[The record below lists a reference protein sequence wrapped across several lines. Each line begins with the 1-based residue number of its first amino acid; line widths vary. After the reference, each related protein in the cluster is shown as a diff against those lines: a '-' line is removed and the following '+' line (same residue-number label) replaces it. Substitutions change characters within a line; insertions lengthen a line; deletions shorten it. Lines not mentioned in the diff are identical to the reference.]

1 VLFHFNQSKYSLFC
15 YMFRMNQVL
24 KRHFLFNKTNRCTN
38 FSKFIFVKKLYMFW
52 AVPLTIIRNSL
63 LYIWH
68 WYMSCKFDDS
78 FQAHSGWNKFHQVQ
92 AHSGWNKFHAER
104 AWKLSSNL
112 HDIYQCR
119 MYSRELL
126 MMVRGTAWNM

>member
-1 VLFHFNQSKYSLFC
+1 MLFHFNQSKYSLFC

-78 FQAHSGWNKFHQVQ
+78 FQAHSGWNWFHPGP
-92 AHSGWNKFHAER
+92 AR
-104 AWKLSSNL
+104 KLSTNL
-112 HDIYQCR
+112 YDIYHCR
-119 MYSRELL
+119 VYSEYTPDDGQTNCPKHVEFHDQINL
-126 MMVRGTAWNM
+126 